1 MMRLTVHVENAPFN
15 EIERKVIGKD
25 LQGNDMF
32 KPKRSKCI
40 QNTLSFRGLRNE
52 TDILLKLKQV
62 KSQYKIAMFP
72 EKKHTTF
79 KMGREMV
86 YVSNY

>member
-40 QNTLSFRGLRNE
+40 QNTLSFRGLE
-52 TDILLKLKQV
+52 SKKDVLIKLEKV
-62 KSQYKIAMFP
+62 RSKYKIAKFP
-72 EKKHTTF
+72 EKRHTTYN
-79 KMGREMV
+79 KDREMV